1 MTIKLIILINKEDK
15 MEKRIKVLSLIVL
28 LAIILPVFFILS
40 FVATAQDRG
49 EEILKKVEDQT
60 IGPLAPADI
69 QADMVMV
76 IRSAGGEE
84 KKRELLVWTKNNPV
98 GDDWRLMKFLNPADI
113 KDLGLLVLGEEQMYL
128 YLPEFQRIRRIASHN
143 KKESFVGSD
152 FSYDDLGTSGFS
164 AFFTPK
170 LKSEDEKT
178 WVLELLRKPGAKK
191 QYAKI
196 IMTVDKATGLPVRLE
211 LYDDSGELFKVET
224 QENSRV
230 GKYWI
235 PIKIAMENIKAKT
248 MTTMELKNVKVDQ
261 NLSAEIFTERN
272 LKRSVSR

>member
-1 MTIKLIILINKEDK
+1 
-15 MEKRIKVLSLIVL
+15 MEKRIKVLSRVAL
-28 LAIILPVFFILS
+28 LTVILSVIFILP
-40 FVATAQDRG
+40 AEAKAQDRG

-60 IGPLAPADI
+60 IGSLAPADI
-69 QADMVMV
+69 QAEMVMV
-76 IRSAGGEE
+76 IRSAKGEE

-98 GDDWRLMKFLNPADI
+98 GDDWRLMKFLSPADI
-113 KDLGLLVLGEEQMYL
+113 KDLGLLVLGEDQMYL
-128 YLPEFQRIRRIASHN
+128 YLPEFQRVRRIASHN

-164 AFFTPK
+164 AFFSPK

-178 WVLELLRKPGAKK
+178 WKLELLRKPGVKK
-191 QYAKI
+191 QYSKI
-196 IMTVDKATGLPVRLE
+196 VMTVDKETGLPVRLE

-235 PIKIAMENIKAKT
+235 PIKFAMENVKAKT
-248 MTTMELKNVKVDQ
+248 ITTMELKNVKVDQ